1 MICSA
6 FQPDKPL
13 PVKLKLISYFH
24 VMETQKKEIRE
35 YLRPD
40 GRCPFR
46 NWIRSLKDVNARAR
60 IRVRINRIRLGNFGD
75 CKSVGSGVSEFR
87 IDYGPGYRV
96 YFGRVGEK
104 LVLLLCGGSKKNQEK
119 DIKLAKEYWFDYKR
133 REDE

>member
-1 MICSA
+1 
-6 FQPDKPL
+6 
-13 PVKLKLISYFH
+13 
-24 VMETQKKEIRE
+24 METQEWEIRE
-35 YLRPD
+35 YLRSD
-40 GRCPFR
+40 GKCPFR
-46 NWIRSLKDVNARAR
+46 NWLKSLKDVNARAR

-96 YFGRVGEK
+96 YYGRVGEK
-104 LVLLLCGGSKKNQEK
+104 LILLLCGGSKKNQEK

>member
-1 MICSA
+1 M
-6 FQPDKPL
+6 PL
-13 PVKLKLISYFH
+13 QELAKIIES
-24 VMETQKKEIRE
+24 
-35 YLRPD
+35 
-40 GRCPFR
+40 
-46 NWIRSLKDVNARAR
+46 VNARAR

-87 IDYGPGYRV
+87 IDYRPGYRV

-119 DIKLAKEYWFDYKR
+119 DIKLAKEYWFNYKR

>member
-1 MICSA
+1 
-6 FQPDKPL
+6 
-13 PVKLKLISYFH
+13 
-24 VMETQKKEIRE
+24 METKKWDIRE

-40 GRCPFR
+40 GKCPFR
-46 NWIRSLKDVNARAR
+46 YWLRSLKNAKTRAR

-104 LVLLLCGGSKKNQEK
+104 LVLLLCGGTKKNQEK
-119 DIKLAKEYWFDYKR
+119 DIKLAKEYWYDYKKR
-133 REDE
+133 KKE

>member
-1 MICSA
+1 MG
-6 FQPDKPL
+6 
-13 PVKLKLISYFH
+13 
-24 VMETQKKEIRE
+24 TQEWEIRE
-35 YLRPD
+35 YLSAD
-40 GRCPFR
+40 GKCPFR
-46 NWIRSLKDVNARAR
+46 DWLRSLKDVNARAR

-96 YFGRVGEK
+96 YYGRVSKK
-104 LVLLLCGGSKKNQEK
+104 LILLLCGGSKKNQEK